1 MVLFVYADRDERMR
15 LVRNFDRDETWQDR
29 TGQAEQGGKGL
40 FSVFFLVLIN
50 GRLNEASE
58 SQ

>member
-29 TGQAEQGGKGL
+29 TGRARRKGFVFCL
-40 FSVFFLVLIN
+40 FSGFDQWEV
-50 GRLNEASE
+50 E
-58 SQ
+58 